1 MKVKKI
7 EEGHLN
13 MILKIKKFFNN
24 LRIFKRVKV
33 LTASVANLVESNG
46 LLRDE
51 NYRLKGQMITK
62 RKLIKEQGDNI
73 IKTVLDLENCGSK
86 KKKGEIL
93 IAQLIGRRDELLHR
107 IGSKII
113 DPSIGTF
120 ADYKFWVAEP
130 FIKDTYSHY
139 KPDKDQI
146 DGVSAIRGLGSV
158 IKKIDEKPKEKTEQ
172 KVDNFTI
179 P

>member
-86 KKKGEIL
+86 KKKGEI
-93 IAQLIGRRDELLHR
+93 
-107 IGSKII
+107 
-113 DPSIGTF
+113 GTSN
-120 ADYKFWVAEP
+120 
-130 FIKDTYSHY
+130 FIK
-139 KPDKDQI
+139 I
-146 DGVSAIRGLGSV
+146 EGG
-158 IKKIDEKPKEKTEQ
+158 
-172 KVDNFTI
+172 
-179 P
+179 